1 MGNGASGIHYRKTSK
16 KRRPSTASD
25 EPIYRQAL
33 GRIAWLGDL
42 YDATTDNFCK
52 ESVFRQPLPPDSPA
66 ISKIDSPSNET
77 NYLYASSLQEKFSEL
92 KVTVELQLS
101 ILAGMCERGGSAKY
115 LKQEKN
121 SFGTVIS
128 RQLCHITTATE
139 RLQVCHDQVKNN
151 ISEKALRHRRATHV
165 VIEIEWGADCVITA
179 REQKQLIESTRNI
192 QGRCGIG
199 VPSKPIKAKIG
210 LLGGKKKEEI
220 EEQTETSVEILGDVL
235 PNELPQDL
243 KGANEMMGKIP
254 ELVKKCNDGKGR
266 PLAYVMIPIFDLD
279 RQLSDTPRQSI
290 RTFISID
297 EDRTMNIVRLFD
309 HATQLRQKVQKGM
322 GSEADDSF
330 EVHEAWAKYK
340 LCRRVEKVRSGRKS
354 VECLDRFCDRYS
366 ALLKSTM
373 DRRGIHG
380 DESWQ
385 EHSSSKYVSSDE
397 VEFSSI

>member
-1 MGNGASGIHYRKTSK
+1 MGAGAGCMKYVNGSTT
-16 KRRPSTASD
+16 KRCPSYATPKG
-25 EPIYRQAL
+25 PIYRCIERHPATRPDTPIYRHAL
-33 GRIAWLGDL
+33 GRIAKLGDL

-52 ESVFRQPLPPDSPA
+52 ISVFRQLLPPNSPA
-66 ISKIDSPSNET
+66 ISKTDN
-77 NYLYASSLQEKFSEL
+77 LYNDKRFASVNSLEEKFRQL
-92 KVTVELQLS
+92 KVTGELQLS
-101 ILAGMCERGGSAKY
+101 VLAGMCELGGSAEY
-115 LKQEKN
+115 LRQKMDGC
-121 SFGTVIS
+121 GTAVCTQI
-128 RQLCHITTATE
+128 RRIKTATE
-139 RLQVCHDQVKNN
+139 RLEVSHDQVKNN
-151 ISEKALRHRRATHV
+151 ISENAIRHPRATHV
-165 VIEIEWGADCVITA
+165 VIEIEWGADYVITG
-179 REQKQLIESTRNI
+179 REEKRIIENN
-192 QGRCGIG
+192 
-199 VPSKPIKAKIG
+199 
-210 LLGGKKKEEI
+210 KKTQRKV
-220 EEQTETSVEILGDVL
+220 TETEKKTETLVEIFGDVL
-235 PNELPQDL
+235 PSILPRTLDDAQ
-243 KGANEMMGKIP
+243 KMMEKIP
-254 ELVKKCNDGKGR
+254 ERIEKCNDGKGR
-266 PLAYVMIPIFDLD
+266 PLTYVMIPTFDLD